1 MGVVDEFSALG
12 SESLLALREQ
22 LQKEYL
28 LLQERGLN
36 LDLTRGKPSAEQL
49 GFSNE
54 LLALPGSDD
63 FRAADGT
70 DCRNYGGLLGL
81 AELREIF
88 SPLLQVPTAQLLASD
103 NSSLSLMHDTVIH
116 AMLFPLPGGRTRWAD
131 VERPAFLCPVPGYDR
146 HFSICQKFGIE
157 MIPVEPTADGLLDID
172 EIERLAASDPRIKGM
187 WFVPKYGNPTGISI
201 SEEHARRLA
210 AMPTAADDFRLMW
223 DDAYSVHHLTEHH
236 ITVAPILALCAE
248 AGHADRVFVFGS
260 TSKVTF
266 AGAGVS
272 FLGASA
278 ANLDWFQGHLS
289 KRTIGPDKVNQLR
302 HVRFLRDAE
311 GVQKLMER
319 HRDSLAPKFA
329 KVREI
334 LGEGLD
340 GTGVASWTEAYGGYF
355 ISLDVLDG
363 TAAEVIRLAK
373 EAGIA
378 LTPAG
383 STYPYGKDPRD
394 RNIRLAPSFPPVA
407 DLDTAMRAVVV
418 CVKLAAVNKLIGN

>member
-1 MGVVDEFSALG
+1 MDEFSALG
-12 SESLLALREQ
+12 SDSLLALREQ

-28 LLQERGLN
+28 RLQERGLK

-49 GFSNE
+49 DFSNE
-54 LLALPGSDD
+54 LLALPGPDD
-63 FRAADGT
+63 YRAADGT

-81 AELREIF
+81 TELREIF

-116 AMLFPLPGGRTRWAD
+116 AMLFPLPGGRTRWAE

-157 MIPVEPTADGLLDID
+157 MIPVEPTADGALDID
-172 EIERLAASDPRIKGM
+172 EIERLAASDARIKGM
-187 WFVPKYGNPTGISI
+187 WFVPKYGNPTGISVTA
-201 SEEHARRLA
+201 EQARRLA
-210 AMPTAADDFRLMW
+210 AMPTAADDFRLLW
-223 DDAYSVHHLTEHH
+223 DDAYSVHHLTDQHTA
-236 ITVAPILALCAE
+236 IAPILALCAE
-248 AGHADRVFVFGS
+248 AGHPDRVFVFGS

-272 FLGASA
+272 FLGTSA

-302 HVRFLRDAE
+302 HVRFLKDAD
-311 GVQKLMER
+311 GVRKLMER
-319 HRDSLAPKFA
+319 HRESLAPKFA
-329 KVREI
+329 KVQEI
-334 LGEGLD
+334 LTEGLG
-340 GTGVASWTEAYGGYF
+340 GTGVAHWTDAHGGYF

-418 CVKLAAVNKLIGN
+418 CVKLAALDKLLGN

>member
-1 MGVVDEFSALG
+1 MGAVDEFRTLG
-12 SESLLALREQ
+12 SDSLLALREQ

-28 LLQERGLN
+28 HLQERGLK

-49 GFSNE
+49 DFSND
-54 LLALPGSDD
+54 LLALPGAGDY
-63 FRAADGT
+63 RAADGT

-81 AELREIF
+81 PELREIF
-88 SPLLQVPTAQLLASD
+88 SPLLQVPVAQLLASD

-116 AMLFPLPGGRTRWAD
+116 AMLFPLPGGQTRWAD

-157 MIPVEPTADGLLDID
+157 MIPVEPTADGELDID
-172 EIERLAASDPRIKGM
+172 EIERLAASDARIKGM
-187 WFVPKYGNPTGISI
+187 WFVPKYSNPTGVSV
-201 SEEHARRLA
+201 SEAHARRLA
-210 AMPTAADDFRLMW
+210 AMATAAPDFRIMW
-223 DDAYSVHHLTEHH
+223 DDAYSVHHLTGEH
-236 ITVAPILALCAE
+236 IAVAPIVALCAE

-260 TSKVTF
+260 SSKVTF

-272 FLGASA
+272 FLGTSP

-302 HVRFLRDAE
+302 HVRFLKDAE
-311 GVQKLMER
+311 GVRRLMER
-319 HRDSLAPKFA
+319 HRESLAPKFA
-329 KVREI
+329 KVGEI
-334 LGEGLD
+334 LAEGLG
-340 GTGVASWTEAYGGYF
+340 GTGVATWTEAYGGYF

-363 TAAEVIRLAK
+363 TASEVIRLAK

-418 CVKLAAVNKLIGN
+418 CVKLAAVNKLLGK